1 MEHEARATKYAQ
13 GIARMIQVDTV
24 RRPGKDR
31 EKFDELHAVMA
42 ELFPAV
48 FSHCRKWEF
57 ESSLLFCW
65 PGKTHN
71 KSLVLMSHQDVVEA
85 PGTWKYPPFS
95 GTIAE
100 GKLWGRGALDVKGN
114 LFSIFQA
121 VEELIEAGVTPEWD
135 VYIATSHEEETG
147 GNTYIA
153 DFLKENGI
161 IPDMLVDEGSSIQPC
176 PVAGFSG
183 HAAMVSVAE
192 KGYIDIK
199 CIARGPGGHAS
210 EPGKNT
216 PLPRLGAFMCEVEQ
230 SDLFPVHLSAAS
242 AEMYRRMADLADDAE
257 TGERLRAIAEERPG
271 WQSLLGDKEAER
283 LQTTVAFTMAGG
295 SNATNVIPQ
304 EAYVTCNVR
313 LAPGE
318 TVAGTLAT
326 LQAVADKHQ
335 IELEA
340 FRSNEPSPVTDP
352 NGEAFARVEK
362 AIKTAWPG
370 TEVLPYLLTGGTDTK
385 HFVSLCPNCL
395 RFTAYKISAQ
405 QQSRCH
411 AIDENID
418 LDTIPN
424 GVDFFK
430 ALIQE
435 L

>member
-1 MEHEARATKYAQ
+1 MEHEARAQKYAQ

-24 RRPGKDR
+24 RRPGKDQENFER
-31 EKFDELHAVMA
+31 LHAVMA

-48 FSHCRKWEF
+48 FAQCRKWEF
-57 ESSLLFCW
+57 EGSLLFCW
-65 PGKTHN
+65 PGKTR

-85 PGTWKYPPFS
+85 PGNWKYPPFS

-147 GNTYIA
+147 GNTYIV
-153 DFLKENGI
+153 DFLRENGI
-161 IPDMLVDEGSSIQPC
+161 VPDMLVDEGSSVQPC
-176 PVAGFSG
+176 PVPGFSG

-192 KGYIDIK
+192 KGYIDVK

-230 SDLFPVHLSAAS
+230 SNLFPVHLSTAS
-242 AEMYRRMADLADDAE
+242 VEMYRRMADLAEDAAAA
-257 TGERLRAIAEERPG
+257 ERLRTIAEERPG
-271 WQSLLGDKEAER
+271 WQDLLGDKEAER

-295 SNATNVIPQ
+295 SNAANVIPQ

-313 LAPGE
+313 IAPGE
-318 TVAGTLAT
+318 TVEGTLAT
-326 LQAVADKHQ
+326 LRAVADKHQ
-335 IELEA
+335 IELQA
-340 FRSNEPSPVTDP
+340 QRANEPSPVTDP
-352 NGEAFARVEK
+352 SSEAFARVEK
-362 AIKTAWPG
+362 AIKAAWPG
-370 TEVLPYLLTGGTDTK
+370 TQVLPYLLTGGTDTK

-430 ALIQE
+430 GLIQE